1 MSVRPWLVAV
11 LLAVLTG
18 AGGYW
23 FYRNFELVS
32 DKVQVG
38 YQGEARDNP
47 LLAAARFLNTRSSP
61 ALSMPSLSGLPPTG
75 ATLVMPGERYEMGPQ
90 QAAQLLGWV
99 RAGGHLIV
107 IPADTAENEK
117 TQDWLLNG
125 LGVRRVNNPVKA
137 REPFVPTN
145 VDIPAASDFMQ
156 VTFKPCTTLAYRN
169 QKTHAVMAGDMGG
182 HLLRYHLGAGDLT
195 ILSDADFMRNASIG
209 RYDNAAFLWYLT
221 HHQREGQIWLIYS
234 GDMPPLWKWLGM
246 NAWTVLVSAAALLI
260 AWLWSSSRGLGPKR
274 AMPSLARRRL
284 LDHIVASGRFLW
296 QQGQRAKLLN
306 GTRAALLRMLES
318 RHPAL
323 ASLSPTALA
332 LHLAELS
339 KTTPD
344 TIQKI
349 LFNQYAPNETEFTEA
364 IILLET
370 IRKKL

>member
-1 MSVRPWLVAV
+1 MSARPWLIAV

-18 AGGYW
+18 AAGYW

-32 DKVQVG
+32 DKVQIG

-47 LLAAARFLNTRSSP
+47 LLAASRFLNTRSSP
-61 ALSMPSLSGLPPTG
+61 ALSMPSLTGLPPTG

-90 QAAQLLGWV
+90 QAAQFLGWV

-107 IPADTAENEK
+107 IPADTENEK
-117 TQDWLLNG
+117 AQDWLLDG
-125 LGVRRVNNPVKA
+125 LGVRRVNNPAKS

-156 VTFKPCTTLAYRN
+156 VTFKPCTTLEYRN
-169 QKTHAVMAGDMGG
+169 PKTHTVMVGDMGG
-182 HLLRYHLGAGDLT
+182 HLLRYRLGAGDLT
-195 ILSDADFMRNASIG
+195 VLSDADFMRNSSIG

-221 HHQREGQIWLIYS
+221 HPQREGEIWLIYS

-323 ASLSPTALA
+323 ASLSPAALA
-332 LHLAELS
+332 IHLAELS